1 MPTVHWLTGRSRIT
15 LIACLVPLSLVTAVS
30 ATWGGGSEAAL
41 PIARPNDQRVPAG
54 RLVNGELH
62 LDLEVVEAEWYP
74 RGEGGPRVITI
85 AFAEAGRAPSIPGPL
100 LRAPAGTAI
109 RATVRNTLD
118 RPVLVRGLVDRATM
132 PPVPPPQGRG
142 IFPAFAFG
150 DSLVIG
156 SGATGEARFT
166 PTSEVSSFYYG
177 RVLPAPGVAGPPL
190 VPAGDPGQGA
200 FLGALIIDPPA
211 TAAPP
216 DERVFVITQWA
227 SSEEPGT
234 VSFKMM
240 LNGLSWPFTEQ
251 LQYGVGDSVRWR
263 VINVSVTQH
272 PMHLHG
278 FYFHVDA
285 LGDAQ
290 SDTTYTGDARP
301 LAVTQLM
308 APFSAMRI
316 TWVPERAGNWLFH
329 CHLIR
334 HMHDVQEFR
343 EERARRATG
352 AADAHHLD
360 GMAGLV
366 LGITIHPRDGIVREP
381 APSRRIDLWTGQRPD
396 VYDGK
401 PELGFVVQ
409 EGSAPP
415 ARDSTVVPGSPIVL
429 TLGEPTEIIVHNRL
443 DMPLSVHWH
452 GLELRSLYDGV
463 GHWSGSPG
471 TTRAPIPPGD
481 SARVLITPPRAG
493 TFMYHTHGEAGPGL
507 SQGLYGPFLVL
518 ERATA
523 RDPDADRVFVLA
535 ARGAR
540 RDAAPAIN
548 GRVRPLPERFTR
560 GQSYRLRFL
569 HISPDESKRV
579 RLLKDG
585 NPVQWRPLAR
595 DGADLSEAMRR
606 PRSAAFALGV
616 GETVDVEWTPDAEGV
631 YVLEVRTSFYP
642 ATGGTVVQRVAF
654 GVGDVAESDLVL
666 PQGAGVPPISLTSA
680 ERARYVGTYAGEF
693 APSVAGP
700 VIWQLRVWELDDKL
714 RFRLAPRDQQDALAL
729 NLLIPVA
736 EHTFRMGLDLD
747 GLMMEPTSQPDLR
760 FLDVADSADRV
771 ELRFGNV
778 LLATLSR
785 QRN

>member
-1 MPTVHWLTGRSRIT
+1 
-15 LIACLVPLSLVTAVS
+15 
-30 ATWGGGSEAAL
+30 
-41 PIARPNDQRVPAG
+41 
-54 RLVNGELH
+54 
-62 LDLEVVEAEWYP
+62 
-74 RGEGGPRVITI
+74 
-85 AFAEAGRAPSIPGPL
+85 
-100 LRAPAGTAI
+100 
-109 RATVRNTLD
+109 
-118 RPVLVRGLVDRATM
+118 
-132 PPVPPPQGRG
+132 
-142 IFPAFAFG
+142 
-150 DSLVIG
+150 
-156 SGATGEARFT
+156 
-166 PTSEVSSFYYG
+166 
-177 RVLPAPGVAGPPL
+177 
-190 VPAGDPGQGA
+190 
-200 FLGALIIDPPA
+200 
-211 TAAPP
+211 
-216 DERVFVITQWA
+216 
-227 SSEEPGT
+227 
-234 VSFKMM
+234 
-240 LNGLSWPFTEQ
+240 
-251 LQYGVGDSVRWR
+251 
-263 VINVSVTQH
+263 
-272 PMHLHG
+272 MHLHG

-290 SDTTYTGDARP
+290 RDTTYTGGTRP

-308 APFSAMRI
+308 APFSTMRI

-343 EERARRATG
+343 EERARLATG

-366 LGITIHPRDGIVREP
+366 LGITIHPREGIVTEP

-396 VYDGK
+396 VYDGE

-429 TLGEPTEIIVHNRL
+429 TRGEPTEIIVHNRM

-471 TTRAPIPPGD
+471 AARAPIPPGD

-507 SQGLYGPFLVL
+507 SQGLYGPFLVI

-560 GQSYRLRFL
+560 GRSYRLRFL

-585 NPVQWRPLAR
+585 TPVQWRPLAR
-595 DGADLSEAMRR
+595 DGADLPEAMRR
-606 PRSAAFALGV
+606 PRSAAITLGV
-616 GETVDVEWTPDAEGV
+616 GETSDVEWTPDAEGV
-631 YVLEVRTSFYP
+631 HAIEVRTSFYP
-642 ATGGTVVQRVAF
+642 ATGGSVVQRVAF

-666 PQGAGVPPISLTSA
+666 PQGAEVPPISLTSA
-680 ERARYVGTYAGEF
+680 QRARYVGTYAGES
-693 APSVAGP
+693 APNAAGP
-700 VIWQLRVWELDDKL
+700 VIWQLRVWELDEKL
-714 RFRLAPRDQQDALAL
+714 RFRLAPRDRRDAAAPL
-729 NLLIPVA
+729 NLLIPLA
-736 EHTFRMGLDLD
+736 EHTFWLGLDLD
-747 GLMMEPTSQPDLR
+747 GLMMDPTPGRLR
-760 FLDVADSADRV
+760 FLDVADTADRV
-771 ELRFGNV
+771 ELRYGS
-778 LLATLSR
+778 LLTATLSR